1 MFGLLRRHRTARAT
15 LIGLLSALS
24 SVLPNC
30 ASAQA
35 AEAASSMRTVTD
47 LLGRKVNVRV
57 PVRRVIL
64 GEGRQP
70 YLVAALDKEN
80 PLQHIVGWRKDL
92 IQADPEP
99 TAPTCGHFPRS
110 PAFRP
115 WRFRGRHIRHRTSR
129 LATDNPLRFF
139 ARVVVQSQFW
149 FSSIK
154 TVCPIGYG
162 MRAAGAAD
170 IFANLSSS
178 AKSRILTESTD
189 NKVGNFR

>member
-139 ARVVVQSQFW
+139 ARVVVQSQFGW
-149 FSSIK
+149 QQHRLTQAPLK
-154 TVCPIGYG
+154 TL
-162 MRAAGAAD
+162 RKTEALGAS
-170 IFANLSSS
+170 L
-178 AKSRILTESTD
+178 D
-189 NKVGNFR
+189 NIV